1 MKAFLLAMVAM
12 VVISVAANQILMQS
26 GFSASEAA
34 ANDSSVR
41 LSD

>member
-12 VVISVAANQILMQS
+12 VVISVAANQVLMQS
-26 GFSASEAA
+26 GFSASDVASDPA
-34 ANDSSVR
+34 SVR